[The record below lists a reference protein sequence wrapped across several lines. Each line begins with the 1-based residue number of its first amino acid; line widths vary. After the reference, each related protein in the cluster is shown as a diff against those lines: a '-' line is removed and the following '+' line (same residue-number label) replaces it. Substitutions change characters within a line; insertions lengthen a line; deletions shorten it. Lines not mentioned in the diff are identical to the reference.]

1 MSIHSTEAK
10 INNVLSTIK
19 SLEDNLATA
28 DDMKFLTEVGYP
40 QLLKEVASISERM
53 PTYDELSDRS
63 KFRLDNISDAT
74 VSYAKLDFS
83 FIPFV
88 NENPIDHFDFIGT
101 ALNMMRYEMQR
112 KVEKLSWY
120 KNVFNALCKPILI
133 TDADGVV
140 LESNEIFHKF
150 FNNSTSFIG
159 RSMKELIADGQF
171 DSTVSSIE
179 NEPRKYG
186 VELEPMFSS
195 VKGSNGKETG
205 RIYTFKVEIG
215 AGKSVDKAM
224 TKLKDQLLKLADKFT
239 SEVNEVVNVG
249 MDKSGEKEKF
259 LQEIQRNLS
268 DKKSV
273 KKLTTTEA
281 AWLSHLQYLLD

>member
-53 PTYDELSDRS
+53 PTYEELSERS
-63 KFRLDNISDAT
+63 KFRLDNLSEAT
-74 VSYAKLDFS
+74 MSYAKMDFS

-88 NENPIDHFDFIGT
+88 NETPVDHFDFIGS
-101 ALNMMRYEMQR
+101 ALNMMRYEMER
-112 KVEKLSWY
+112 RVEKLSWY

-133 TDADGVV
+133 TDASGVV
-140 LESNEIFHKF
+140 LESNDIFHKF
-150 FNNSTSFIG
+150 YDNSEAFIG
-159 RSMKELIADGQF
+159 RPMKELIANGNF
-171 DSTVSSIE
+171 NSTTTASG
-179 NEPRKYG
+179 KYG

-195 VKGSNGKETG
+195 IKGSNGKETG
-205 RIYTFKVEIG
+205 RIYTFKVEVS
-215 AGKSVDKAM
+215 AGKAVDQAM
-224 TKLKDQLLKLADKFT
+224 INLKEQLLKLADKFT
-239 SEVNEVVNVG
+239 SEVTEVVNVG
-249 MDKSGEKEKF
+249 IDKSEEKEKF
-259 LQEIQRNLS
+259 LQEIQKSLS
-268 DKKSV
+268 DKNSA

>member
-10 INNVLSTIK
+10 INHVLSTIK

-53 PTYDELSDRS
+53 PTYDELSERS

-74 VSYAKLDFS
+74 ISYAKLDFS

-88 NENPIDHFDFIGT
+88 NENPVDHFDFIGT
-101 ALNMMRYEMQR
+101 ALNMMRYEMER
-112 KVEKLSWY
+112 RVEKLSWY

-133 TDADGVV
+133 TDANGIV
-140 LESNEIFHKF
+140 LESNDILHKF

-159 RSMKELIADGQF
+159 RSMKELIADGHF
-171 DSTVSSIE
+171 NSGEASVEGEDS
-179 NEPRKYG
+179 KYG
-186 VELEPMFSS
+186 AELEPMYSS

-205 RIYTFKVEIG
+205 RIYTFKVEVG
-215 AGKSVDKAM
+215 AGKSVDDAM
-224 TKLKDQLLKLADKFT
+224 NNLKDRLLQLADRFT
-239 SEVNEVVNVG
+239 SDVSEAVNLG

-259 LQEIQRNLS
+259 LREIQSSLS
-268 DKKSV
+268 DKKSAR
-273 KKLTTTEA
+273 KLTTTEA